1 MEEGQL
7 IYGRH
12 AVLEALQQG
21 RELEHV
27 YLAPEAPPKLK
38 VAAKEAGVPWSEAGK
53 QELDRRAGGR
63 PHQGVVAVVSAF
75 HYAEVED
82 IWKRVDAS
90 PPALVLVVP
99 QIFDP
104 GNLGALLR
112 SAEAAG
118 VHGVVLG
125 KRRTCGLTGVVG
137 KAAAGALEHLPVARV
152 VNAQYFLDEVK
163 ERGLWVV
170 GADSTGDTE
179 YTKAKFSEPT
189 ALVLG
194 SETGLGP
201 VLLKK
206 CDVVVRIPM
215 YGKVESLNVSVAGAL
230 LMFEARRQRRG

>member
-1 MEEGQL
+1 
-7 IYGRH
+7 
-12 AVLEALQQG
+12 
-21 RELEHV
+21 
-27 YLAPEAPPKLK
+27 
-38 VAAKEAGVPWSEAGK
+38 
-53 QELDRRAGGR
+53 
-63 PHQGVVAVVSAF
+63 
-75 HYAEVED
+75 
-82 IWKRVDAS
+82 
-90 PPALVLVVP
+90 
-99 QIFDP
+99 
-104 GNLGALLR
+104 
-112 SAEAAG
+112 
-118 VHGVVLG
+118 
-125 KRRTCGLTGVVG
+125 
-137 KAAAGALEHLPVARV
+137 V